1 MAGGAFQPLQKA
13 FPQLCQVAWTE
24 FSTLWE
30 AECKVG
36 KVCSLMHLRVHC
48 TENFTTAS
56 LIMTGTLTDALTA
69 FIPLFEV
76 TCQKPSTIDELVA
89 R

>member
-1 MAGGAFQPLQKA
+1 
-13 FPQLCQVAWTE
+13 
-24 FSTLWE
+24 
-30 AECKVG
+30 
-36 KVCSLMHLRVHC
+36 MHLRVHC

-56 LIMTGTLTDALTA
+56 LIMTGTLTDALAA

-76 TCQKPSTIDELVA
+76 TCQKQSTIDELVA

>member
-1 MAGGAFQPLQKA
+1 MAGGVFQPLQEA
-13 FPQLCQVAWTE
+13 CQQLCQVSWAE
-24 FSTLWE
+24 CSTLWE
-30 AECKVG
+30 VECKVG
-36 KVCSLMHLRVHC
+36 KVYTLMHVRAHC
-48 TENFTTAS
+48 TENFTTAT